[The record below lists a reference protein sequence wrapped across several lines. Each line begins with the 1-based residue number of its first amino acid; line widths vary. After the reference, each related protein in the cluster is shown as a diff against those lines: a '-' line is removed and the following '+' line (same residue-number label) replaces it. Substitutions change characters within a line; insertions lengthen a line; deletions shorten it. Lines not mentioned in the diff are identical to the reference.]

1 MEINLIEAVNQALRE
16 EMKRD
21 KRVLVLGEDVGVD
34 GGVFRATEGLYK
46 EFGAERVLDTPL
58 AESAILGV
66 SIGLALN
73 GMRPVCEMQF
83 SGFFW
88 PAFNQLVSHA
98 GRYRNRTMG
107 RFNLPLVVRFPC
119 GAGVKALEH
128 HSESYEAS
136 YAHIPGVKVVY
147 PSTPYDTKGLLKSAI
162 RDPDPV
168 IFMEHKKLYRAYRQE
183 VPEEEFLVPIG
194 ESRLVEEG
202 EDVTL
207 VSFGAMMLPA
217 QRAAALVKQYG
228 ITCDVIDLRTISP
241 LDIGPIVESVQK
253 TGRCVIVEEGH
264 RTCSVGAEI
273 VAQINEKAFLSLKAP
288 PLRVS
293 GFDVPAPFYKLE
305 DWYLPDTDRVI
316 KAMRSVMKY

>member
-1 MEINLIEAVNQALRE
+1 MQINMVEAVNQALRE

-21 KRVLVLGEDVGVD
+21 KRVILLGEDVGVD

-46 EFGAERVLDTPL
+46 EFGPERVMDTPL
-58 AESAILGV
+58 AESGILGV

-73 GMRPVCEMQF
+73 GMRPVAEMQF

-88 PAFNQLVSHA
+88 PAFDQLISHA
-98 GRYRNRTMG
+98 GRYRNRTRG

-119 GAGVKALEH
+119 GGGVKALEH
-128 HSESYEAS
+128 HSESYEAI
-136 YAHIPGVKVVY
+136 YAHAPGVKVVY

-168 IFMEHKKLYRAYRQE
+168 VFMEHKKLYRAFRQE
-183 VPEEEFLVPIG
+183 VPDGEYLVPIG
-194 ESRLVEEG
+194 ESKVVQEG
-202 EDVTL
+202 SDMTL
-207 VSFGAMMLPA
+207 ISWGAMTLPV
-217 QRAAALVKQYG
+217 QRAAGLVAAHG
-228 ITCDVIDLRTISP
+228 VTCEIIDLRTISP
-241 LDIGPIVESVQK
+241 LDMDPVISSVEK

-264 RTCSVGAEI
+264 RMCSVGAEI

-293 GFDVPAPFYKLE
+293 GFDVPAPFYKME
-305 DWYLPDTDRVI
+305 DWYLPDTDRVV